1 MNDTWYVLNINPDPW
16 AIGPLGV
23 GKRNGKFFPYVGRNT
38 QLAAYKEA
46 VRDLMTV
53 YRPLDPGEYT
63 LTFYF
68 WRRLDSHASGKKHIA
83 DATNLQKATEDA
95 LQGILFDNDRDV
107 HDVRSVVVEQGS
119 DVRPLVIVRAS
130 LWSGLDPNEIPTEIW
145 EQVDKVEQPTLFEDR
160 NTWNGPQ

>member
-1 MNDTWYVLNINPDPW
+1 MSSVWFALDVNPDPW

-23 GKRNGKFFPYVGRNT
+23 GKRNGKYYPYVGRNT

-46 VRDLMTV
+46 VKEL
-53 YRPLDPGEYT
+53 LGEVPMLPPAEYS

-68 WRRLDSHASGKKHIA
+68 WRRLDEHASGKKHVA

-107 HDVRSVVVEQGS
+107 RDVRSVVVEQGPET
-119 DVRPLVIVRAS
+119 RPFVVIQAD
-130 LWSGLDPNEIPTEIW
+130 LWPGLDPTEIPSHVW
-145 EQVDKVEQPTLFEDR
+145 EQIDKAETPTLFD
-160 NTWNGPQ
+160 NTWQGPNV